1 MFLRFVGSSSFVL
14 IEYAEFNCNKYSY
27 SVFSSPSRSQL
38 NARYSFIFY
47 LLSFIFYLLSFNL
60 SRYMVMV
67 VQSFNYFHF
76 NRGSVIV

>member
-38 NARYSFIFY
+38 NAAI
-47 LLSFIFYLLSFNL
+47 LLSFIFYLLTSHD
-60 SRYMVMV
+60 VW
-67 VQSFNYFHF
+67 
-76 NRGSVIV
+76 